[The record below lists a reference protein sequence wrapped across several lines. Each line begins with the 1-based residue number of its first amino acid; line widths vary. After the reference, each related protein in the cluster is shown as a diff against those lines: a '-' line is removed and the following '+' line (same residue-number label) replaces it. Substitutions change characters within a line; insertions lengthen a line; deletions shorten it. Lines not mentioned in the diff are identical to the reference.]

1 MWIQKRIKAMV
12 AVRTQKL
19 YLLMCSSVFKSM
31 KHPSIIGG
39 LAGEQHLP
47 GNGIDS
53 ISICLYME

>member
-1 MWIQKRIKAMV
+1 MV

-47 GNGIDS
+47 GNGTDS